1 MVPMVDLGPTDPDDS
16 RAVAARGKR
25 TIERTYLY
33 HQPQRSFAEA
43 VFKRKRR
50 NPTYVVRVAEDHRDG
65 HIVRR
70 LARTERYDPERGSAS
85 CTGHGTPER
94 VDILRLPGKIA
105 GPMAVFAVAVFI
117 ILMVVLPFPLSMIAG
132 VYWTWS
138 LMWRMAY
145 AVERKRFA
153 EYLRTR
159 PETPPL
165 LSDEELEARVL
176 KLANPDEDRT
186 FDDPAPIPM
195 TKSLRDR
202 AWQRWEERLPELAD
216 QEYRV
221 GRMTYTVKQN
231 NGFSDGPGHPLYQL
245 VEEVRLG
252 TAFCAS
258 YRDVAYIR
266 DGSGKTVRKVTEI
279 DGEDHETL
287 RPLFEALGREVLGPV
302 ALRELDDRRRAAAHG
317 EPMLDRWFA
326 ARTDCA
332 DGHVGDHPILSTFID
347 SNGNKRVRR
356 GCPWCPSVWSEL
368 V

>member
-1 MVPMVDLGPTDPDDS
+1 MVPMVDLGPTDPDDP

-25 TIERTYLY
+25 TVERTYLY
-33 HQPQRSFAEA
+33 HQSQRSFAEA

-50 NPTYVVRVAEDHRDG
+50 NPTYVVRVAED
-65 HIVRR
+65 RR
-70 LARTERYDPERGSAS
+70 GGRIARTERYDPERGSAS
-85 CTGHGTPER
+85 RTGHGSPER
-94 VDILRLPGKIA
+94 VDIPRLPLKIA
-105 GPMAVFAVAVFI
+105 LPMTVFAFALFI
-117 ILMVVLPFPLSMIAG
+117 ILMLAPPFPLSVITA

-202 AWQRWEERLPELAD
+202 AWQRWEQLVAELPD
-216 QEYRV
+216 QEHKV

-231 NGFSDGPGHPLYQL
+231 NGFSDGPDHPLYQL
-245 VEEVRLG
+245 IEEVRLG

-266 DGSGKTVRKVTEI
+266 DGSGKTIRKVAEV

-287 RPLFEALGREVLGPV
+287 RPLFEALGREVLGPKRV
-302 ALRELDDRRRAAAHG
+302 AELEDSRRAAAHG
-317 EPMLDRWFA
+317 EALLFRRFA

-332 DGHVGDHPILSTFID
+332 DGHVGEHPILSTFTD
-347 SNGNKRVRR
+347 SNGNKRARR
-356 GCPWCPSVWSEL
+356 GCRWCTSTWSEFA
-368 V
+368 